1 VRSSR
6 RITATALVGATAI
19 VLTATGCS
27 TGSGDGGGSG
37 GGGGEPITLTVT
49 TFNTMGFEDL
59 YTEYEEANPNI
70 KIEAQNIDTGGNART
85 DTFTKLAAG
94 SGLSDVT
101 AIEEGWLGSIMEVSD
116 QFSDLNDFDM
126 ADRKGDWLPWKVD
139 QVTDA
144 DDRVIGYGTDV
155 GPEGLCINGPALEA
169 GGIPSERAA
178 FAEALGGDDATW
190 ESYFDLGRQYH
201 AATGKAWFDHSGF
214 VWNAMV
220 NQLDEGYYTA
230 DGELNIEGNAELEAL
245 WAQLASA
252 VDDGLSGAQTAWD
265 WNEGKSFTDQTFA
278 TFMCPGWML
287 GNIKGSLE
295 QAGGDASTGW
305 DFADVFP
312 GGPANWGGSWLTV
325 PTTSE
330 HPEEAAALASWLTE
344 PEQQVKAF
352 AVAGTFPSTTSA
364 QEELASAATPNPL
377 FNDAPIGT
385 ILAERAVGV
394 KAQFKGPDD
403 SLIQENV
410 FGPAL
415 QSLDRGDVD
424 GDGAW
429 DKAMQ
434 LLDELVK

>member
-1 VRSSR
+1 MRSSR
-6 RITATALVGATAI
+6 RITATALAGATAL

-27 TGSGDGGGSG
+27 SGSADSG
-37 GGGGEPITLTVT
+37 GGGGDDSITLTVT

-70 KIEAQNIDTGGNART
+70 TIEAQNIDTGGNART

-126 ADRKGDWLPWKVD
+126 ADRQGDWLPWKVD

-230 DGELNIEGNAELEAL
+230 DGELNVEGNAELEGL

-252 VDDGLSGAQTAWD
+252 VDDGLSAAQTAWD
-265 WNEGKSFTDQTFA
+265 WNGGESFTDQTFA

-295 QAGGDASTGW
+295 
-305 DFADVFP
+305 
-312 GGPANWGGSWLTV
+312 
-325 PTTSE
+325 
-330 HPEEAAALASWLTE
+330 
-344 PEQQVKAF
+344 
-352 AVAGTFPSTTSA
+352 
-364 QEELASAATPNPL
+364 
-377 FNDAPIGT
+377 IG
-385 ILAERAVGV
+385 RAHV
-394 KAQFKGPDD
+394 
-403 SLIQENV
+403 
-410 FGPAL
+410 
-415 QSLDRGDVD
+415 
-424 GDGAW
+424 
-429 DKAMQ
+429 
-434 LLDELVK
+434 